1 LIITAI
7 EVTRD
12 LLAEDARVSPP
23 VTIFAHQS
31 LEGMLTDYTDHARA
45 QPWRVQGMVE
55 RLTNV
60 VAEASYR
67 GVLVNTGHQAWRI
80 LTDAALLRAVAHEYV
95 HVVQLENAGPTVA
108 DQTLTASVDSIPPA
122 GPLWLLEGSA
132 EVVSY
137 LVADRLDLVDY
148 PGRLVDLG
156 IQARGNPVPLAN
168 LETYL
173 EYYAGGDAGIARS
186 VLASDYLMRNRD
198 LSELFAFWADIRA
211 GATWRDA
218 FNRRFGTT
226 AEAFYANFDTYY
238 NATYGR

>member
-45 QPWRVQGMVE
+45 QLWRVQGMVE

-67 GVLVNTGHQAWRI
+67 GVLVNTGHPAWRI
-80 LTDAALLRAVAHEYV
+80 LTDADLLRAVAHEYV

-156 IQARGNPVPLAN
+156 IQARGNPVPLTN

-198 LSELFAFWADIRA
+198 LSQLFAFWADIRA
-211 GATWRDA
+211 GAAWRDA